1 MGGACPETDA
11 AAAAAA
17 AAWLEPLTLPCVLA
31 AGPEDRLL
39 ARALGGLQLAA
50 EGPEDSARLKR
61 SFSLDIKSYGE
72 LGGASGVGV
81 GVGGAGGVSGGGGG
95 VGGGGGGGGSGGG
108 GGGGGAPHRVFAPQ
122 GDAPEY
128 FKPSAFN
135 QTNSTFSEQ
144 KMCSFSYC
152 H

>member
-1 MGGACPETDA
+1 M
-11 AAAAAA
+11 
-17 AAWLEPLTLPCVLA
+17 LPSPTSLQH
-31 AGPEDRLL
+31 GFN
-39 ARALGGLQLAA
+39 GLHLSA
-50 EGPEDSARLKR
+50 EKILDTNRLKR